1 VHVCLV
7 YVDVVDS
14 LDCVLEMT
22 TLTLELFAL
31 VFAVFLIVLKAPS
44 NPNHLTDRVMA
55 CIASHI
61 V

>member
-1 VHVCLV
+1 V